1 MPRKQVHLSGI
12 LAAVPT
18 PFTADGS
25 ALDEDALVALVER
38 LVGAGIHGL
47 VPCGTT
53 GEFTSLSPAEHR
65 RVIELD
71 VSAAAGRAPSWP
83 GWGR

>member
-1 MPRKQVHLSGI
+1 MPRKQTSLTGI

-25 ALDEDALVALVER
+25 AVDEVALGALVDR
-38 LVGAGIHGL
+38 LVDAGVHGL

-53 GEFTSLSPAEHR
+53 GEFTSLSPQEHR
-65 RVIELD
+65 RVIEVY
-71 VSAAAGRAPSWP
+71 VSAAAGRVPVVAGVP
-83 GWGR
+83 G